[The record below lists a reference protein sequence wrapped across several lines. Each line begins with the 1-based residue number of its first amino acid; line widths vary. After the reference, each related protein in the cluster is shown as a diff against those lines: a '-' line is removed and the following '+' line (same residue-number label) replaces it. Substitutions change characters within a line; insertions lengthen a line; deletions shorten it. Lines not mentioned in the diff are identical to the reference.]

1 MKVILAALLLMVG
14 VVACGRRV
22 EVETGTP
29 PAPGASLQVTNNAN
43 QPVNVYVTSGGN
55 ELFLGQVAPNSTQ
68 LLPVSGVASG
78 SSVTLRARTAD
89 GAETYTREYVTLS
102 GTFTWQVP

>member
-1 MKVILAALLLMVG
+1 MKVIFAAVLLMAG

-22 EVETGTP
+22 EVQTGAP
-29 PAPGASLQVTNNAN
+29 PASGVSLQVTNNAG

-68 LLPVSGVASG
+68 MLAVSGVASG

-89 GAETYTREYVTLS
+89 GAETYTRENVTLS

>member
-1 MKVILAALLLMVG
+1 MKVILAVALLMVG
-14 VVACGRRV
+14 AVACGRRV
-22 EVETGTP
+22 EVQTGAP
-29 PAPGASLQVTNNAN
+29 PASGVSLQVTNNVG

-68 LLPVSGVASG
+68 LLSVSGVASG

-89 GAETYTREYVTLS
+89 GAETYTRENVTLS